1 VLPIEALL
9 ILSFLSECF
18 TTKQMCLLMDKI
30 DQRLQRTRKK
40 SLGSLFSIKDELPC
54 IFLENGMCSIYQVR
68 PFICRAWN
76 SMDSSLCK
84 KIFNSGQFNDEIEA
98 SSARNL
104 IFESSRSLFADFGRQ
119 LKLETVPFEITQAV
133 FNCLN
138 TTNPLPLWLS
148 GQDIVNVNT
157 PLGPVSSRVHLSDNC
172 PSFDTYLDRSAQPLL
187 VSREQEYIDYFYGK
201 YKRHHA
207 GHGSPGKHSQ
217 IHPFV
222 FQNVYGEPIGAI
234 ALNEV
239 VSQNK
244 TVHIHYLK
252 AFILKSGNG
261 TLMLLELCRK
271 ADCFNVRLS
280 ANPAFNPNDNFSNR
294 DFNMLR
300 KWYEQF
306 GFKGDSCLCR
316 IPRQG

>member
-1 VLPIEALL
+1 
-9 ILSFLSECF
+9 
-18 TTKQMCLLMDKI
+18 
-30 DQRLQRTRKK
+30 
-40 SLGSLFSIKDELPC
+40 
-54 IFLENGMCSIYQVR
+54 
-68 PFICRAWN
+68 
-76 SMDSSLCK
+76 
-84 KIFNSGQFNDEIEA
+84 
-98 SSARNL
+98 
-104 IFESSRSLFADFGRQ
+104 
-119 LKLETVPFEITQAV
+119 
-133 FNCLN
+133 
-138 TTNPLPLWLS
+138 
-148 GQDIVNVNT
+148 
-157 PLGPVSSRVHLSDNC
+157 VHLSDNC